1 MVMTPRV
8 ISAPFV
14 MMEIFMGFA
23 PFNRSVCWAALSA
36 AAIFV
41 SACGGQETSEAE
53 QTAAPTGD
61 AAPAAEQEAAQP
73 MTAEERAALAEA
85 NLVASEKFLE
95 ENAKKEG
102 VIITDSGLQYM
113 ILEEGPEGGAT
124 PEIDDIVDLN
134 FTGAFKDGKEFDTS
148 YARGRGAAAR
158 APLKLIKPNWWT
170 QALQLMSTGDSY
182 RFFVP
187 PGLAFGESGIGP
199 IGPNEALVYDIS
211 LVNVLNPQKNLEAAE
226 KFLAENAKKEGILTT
241 DSGLQYEVLV
251 EGPADGPSPN
261 EASKVKVH
269 YKGTLLDGTEFD
281 SSYSRGTPAEFPVGG
296 VIAGWTEALQLM
308 SVGDKFRLFI
318 HPKLGYGETPR
329 PGGAIGPNDALVF
342 EVELL
347 EVN

>member
-1 MVMTPRV
+1 
-8 ISAPFV
+8 
-14 MMEIFMGFA
+14 MGFM
-23 PFNRSVCWAALSA
+23 PFNRSFNWAALGA
-36 AAIFV
+36 AAFLLT
-41 SACGGQETSEAE
+41 SCGGQETKQTEE
-53 QTAAPTGD
+53 TAAPAGD
-61 AAPAAEQEAAQP
+61 DVAAVEEAEKP
-73 MTAEERAALAEA
+73 MSEEERAALAEA
-85 NLVASEKFLE
+85 NLIASEKFLE

-102 VIITDSGLQYM
+102 VVVTESGLQYL
-113 ILEEGPEGGAT
+113 ILDEGPKGGDT
-124 PEIDDIVDLN
+124 PTMDDIVDLN

-158 APLKLIKPNWWT
+158 APMKLIKPNWWAE
-170 QALQLMSTGDSY
+170 ALQLMSTGDNY

-187 PGLAFGESGIGP
+187 PTLAFGESGIGP
-199 IGPNEALVYDIS
+199 IGPNEALIYDIS
-211 LVNVLNPQKNLEAAE
+211 LVGVVSPQKNLEAAE
-226 KFLAENAKKEGILTT
+226 KFLAENGKKEGIVTT
-241 DSGLQYEVLV
+241 ESGLQYEVLV
-251 EGPADGPSPN
+251 KGAEDGAKPN

-308 SVGDKFRLFI
+308 STGDKFRLFI